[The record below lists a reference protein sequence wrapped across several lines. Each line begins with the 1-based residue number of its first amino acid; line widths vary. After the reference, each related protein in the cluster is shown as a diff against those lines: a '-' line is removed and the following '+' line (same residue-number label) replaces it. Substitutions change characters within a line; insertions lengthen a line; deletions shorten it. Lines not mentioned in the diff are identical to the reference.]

1 MISGSEG
8 ARGLKLY
15 VQRTFIMDEAE
26 QFLPMYLR
34 FVKGVLDSSDL
45 PLNVSRELLQQ
56 NQQVDAIRSA
66 LTKRVLDMLSKM
78 ANKQPE
84 DYIRFWDTFGAV
96 LKEGPR
102 RTLLIAKKS
111 LICCS
116 LPRPVMTRLPNAF
129 R

>member
-1 MISGSEG
+1 MRRYQAFYKHISHDFEDALNWSHNAVEGKLEYTSLLYLPQRAPFDFWQREG

-56 NQQVDAIRSA
+56 NQQVDAIRSDIDQARAGHA
-66 LTKRVLDMLSKM
+66 LKNGEQAAR
-78 ANKQPE
+78 
-84 DYIRFWDTFGAV
+84 
-96 LKEGPR
+96 
-102 RTLLIAKKS
+102 
-111 LICCS
+111 
-116 LPRPVMTRLPNAF
+116 
-129 R
+129 